1 MLKHQEITVAG
12 MGGQGIM
19 VIGQLIAHATVLEG
33 GNVVW
38 FPSYGPETRGGS
50 AECTVI
56 ISSDEIGSPVT
67 STPDTL
73 IAMTQ
78 PLLDK
83 HARSVKR
90 EGIILVNSSLAE
102 PPDYRDDCRVVA
114 VPANDLATELG
125 SGKAANMIMLGAY
138 IELLKPVKMESVKAS
153 MEEVLAEHNRRFIP
167 VNNAAL
173 DRGAQFAAALMSSAS
188 ST

>member
-1 MLKHQEITVAG
+1 MLKHQEVRIAG

-19 VIGQLIAHATVLEG
+19 VIGQLLAHATMNEG

-56 ISSDEIGSPVT
+56 MSSQEIGSPL
-67 STPDTL
+67 SSAPDTL

-83 HARSVKR
+83 FAGSVR
-90 EGIILVNSSLAE
+90 PGGTIIINSSLAKM
-102 PPDYRDDCRVVA
+102 PDGREDCEIIEVA
-114 VPANDLATELG
+114 ANDIATELG
-125 SGKAANMIMLGAY
+125 NAKAANMVMLGAY
-138 IELLKPVKMESVKAS
+138 VQKLKPVSLDSVKAA
-153 MEEVLAEHNRRFIP
+153 MTAVIPEHNHKFIP

-173 DRGAQFAAALMSSAS
+173 DAGAKMA
-188 ST
+188 

>member
-1 MLKHQEITVAG
+1 MLKHQEVKMAG

-19 VIGQLIAHATVLEG
+19 VIGQLLAHATVLEG

-56 ISSDEIGSPVT
+56 VSAEEIGSPVT
-67 STPDTL
+67 SCPDVL

-83 HARSVKR
+83 FAHSVKP
-90 EGIILVNSSLAE
+90 GGVILLNSSLAQSPE
-102 PPDYRDDCRVVA
+102 CSDCRVVA
-114 VPANDLATELG
+114 IPANDLATELG
-125 SGKAANMIMLGAY
+125 NAKAANMIMLGAY
-138 IELLKPVKMESVKAS
+138 VELLKPVDLQSVKES
-153 MEEVLAEHNRRFIP
+153 MEEVLPEHNRRFIP

-173 DRGAQFAAALMSSAS
+173 DKGAEFVATQAAATSI
-188 ST
+188 T

>member
-1 MLKHQEITVAG
+1 MLKHQEVRIAG

-19 VIGQLIAHATVLEG
+19 VIGQLLAHATVLEG

-56 ISSDEIGSPVT
+56 MSTDEIGSPL
-67 STPDTL
+67 SSAPDTL

-83 HARSVKR
+83 FARTVR
-90 EGIILVNSSLAE
+90 RGGTIIVNTSLAQA
-102 PPDYRDDCRVVA
+102 PDYRADCEIIEVA
-114 VPANDLATELG
+114 ATDVATELG
-125 SGKAANMIMLGAY
+125 NSKAANMVMLGAY
-138 IELLKPVKMESVKAS
+138 VRRLQPVSLDSVKAS
-153 MEEVLAEHNRRFIP
+153 MTAVISEHNHRFIP

-173 DRGAQFAAALMSSAS
+173 DKGAELAG
-188 ST
+188 

>member
-1 MLKHQEITVAG
+1 MLKHQEVRIAG

-19 VIGQLIAHATVLEG
+19 VIGQLLAHATVLEG

-56 ISSDEIGSPVT
+56 MSSEEIGSPL
-67 STPDTL
+67 SSSPDTL

-83 HARSVKR
+83 FAHTVRR
-90 EGIILVNSSLAE
+90 GGIIIVNTSLAQR
-102 PPDYRDDCRVVA
+102 PDYRDDCEIIE
-114 VPANDLATELG
+114 VPATDLATELG
-125 SGKAANMIMLGAY
+125 NAKTANMVMLGAY
-138 IELLKPVKMESVKAS
+138 VQRLKPVKLESLKAS
-153 MEEVLAEHNRRFIP
+153 MTEVIPEHNHRFIP
-167 VNNAAL
+167 TNNAAL
-173 DRGAQFAAALMSSAS
+173 DKGASLVSA
-188 ST
+188 

>member
-1 MLKHQEITVAG
+1 MLKHQEVRIAG

-19 VIGQLIAHATVLEG
+19 VIGQLLAHATVLEG

-56 ISSDEIGSPVT
+56 ISGEEIGSPL
-67 STPDTL
+67 SSAPDTL

-83 HARSVKR
+83 FAGTVRN
-90 EGIILVNSSLAE
+90 GGTIIVNSSLAQR
-102 PPDYRDDCRVVA
+102 PDYRDDCEIIE
-114 VPANDLATELG
+114 VPATDMATELG
-125 SGKAANMIMLGAY
+125 NAKAANMVMLGAY
-138 IELLKPVKMESVKAS
+138 VERLKPVKMESVKAS
-153 MEEVLAEHNRRFIP
+153 MTAVIPEHNARFIP

-173 DRGAQFAAALMSSAS
+173 DKGAEVVSG
-188 ST
+188 

>member
-1 MLKHQEITVAG
+1 MAG

-19 VIGQLIAHATVLEG
+19 VIGQLLAHATMLEG

-38 FPSYGPETRGGS
+38 FPSYGPETRGGA

-56 ISSDEIGSPVT
+56 LSSEEIGSPVT
-67 STPDTL
+67 SSPDTL

-83 HARSVKR
+83 FARSVKP
-90 EGIILVNSSLAE
+90 EGMIFVNSSLAQ
-102 PPDYRDDCRVVA
+102 PPDYRADCRIVA
-114 VPANDLATELG
+114 IPANDIAAEVG
-125 SGKAANMIMLGAY
+125 SAKAANMVMLGAY
-138 IELLKPVKMESVKAS
+138 VELLKPVSIESLKAS
-153 MEEVLAEHNRRFIP
+153 MEEVLPEHNRRFIP

-173 DRGAQFAAALMSSAS
+173 DRGAQFAAKQRGS
-188 ST
+188 

>member
-1 MLKHQEITVAG
+1 MLKHQEVRIAG

-19 VIGQLIAHATVLEG
+19 VIGQLLAHATMKEG

-56 ISSDEIGSPVT
+56 MSSEEIGSPL
-67 STPDTL
+67 SSSPDTL

-83 HARSVKR
+83 FAGSVKR
-90 EGIILVNSSLAE
+90 GGTIIVNSSLARSPE
-102 PPDYRDDCRVVA
+102 GRDDCEIIE

-125 SGKAANMIMLGAY
+125 NAKAANMVMLGAY
-138 IELLKPVKMESVKAS
+138 VQKLKPVTLESVKAA
-153 MEEVLAEHNRRFIP
+153 MTAVIPEHNHRFIP

-173 DRGAQFAAALMSSAS
+173 EKGAEIV
-188 ST
+188 

>member
-1 MLKHQEITVAG
+1 MLKHQEIRIAG

-19 VIGQLIAHATVLEG
+19 VIGQLLAHATLIEG

-38 FPSYGPETRGGS
+38 FPSYGPETRGGA

-56 ISSDEIGSPVT
+56 ISADEIGSPVT

-83 HARSVKR
+83 FASSVKR
-90 EGIILVNSSLAE
+90 EGVILVNTSLAE
-102 PPDYRDDCRVVA
+102 APDYRQDCKIVEI
-114 VPANDLATELG
+114 PANDLAAELG
-125 SGKAANMIMLGAY
+125 SAKAANMIMLGAY
-138 IELLKPVKMESVKAS
+138 VEMLKPVSLDSVKAS
-153 MEEVLAEHNRRFIP
+153 MEEVLPEHNRRFIP
-167 VNNAAL
+167 INNAAL
-173 DRGAQFAAALMSSAS
+173 DKGAEFVAR
-188 ST
+188 

>member
-1 MLKHQEITVAG
+1 MLKHQEVRIVG

-19 VIGQLIAHATVLEG
+19 VIGQLLAHATMNEG

-38 FPSYGPETRGGS
+38 FPSYGPETRGGA

-56 ISSDEIGSPVT
+56 MSSEEIGSPL
-67 STPDTL
+67 SSSPDTL

-83 HARSVKR
+83 FAGSVR
-90 EGIILVNSSLAE
+90 QGGTIIVNSSLAQRPADRE
-102 PPDYRDDCRVVA
+102 DCEIIE
-114 VPANDLATELG
+114 VPANDIATELG
-125 SGKAANMIMLGAY
+125 NAKAANMVMLGAY
-138 IELLKPVKMESVKAS
+138 VQKLKPVSLGSLKDSMTSVIP
-153 MEEVLAEHNRRFIP
+153 EHNHRFIP

-173 DRGAQFAAALMSSAS
+173 DKGAEVVA
-188 ST
+188 

>member
-1 MLKHQEITVAG
+1 MLKHQEVRIAG

-19 VIGQLIAHATVLEG
+19 VIGQLLAHATVLEG

-50 AECTVI
+50 AECMVI
-56 ISSDEIGSPVT
+56 ISDEEIGSPL
-67 STPDTL
+67 SSSPDTL

-83 HARSVKR
+83 FAGSVR
-90 EGIILVNSSLAE
+90 AGGTIIVNTSLAKR
-102 PPDYRDDCRVVA
+102 PDYRDDCEIIE
-114 VPANDLATELG
+114 VPATELATELG
-125 SGKAANMIMLGAY
+125 NAKAANMVILGAY
-138 IELLKPVKMESVKAS
+138 VQRLKPVALDSVKAS
-153 MEEVLAEHNRRFIP
+153 MTMVIAEHNHRFIP

-173 DRGAQFAAALMSSAS
+173 DKGAELISA
-188 ST
+188 

>member
-1 MLKHQEITVAG
+1 MLKHQEVRIAG

-19 VIGQLIAHATVLEG
+19 VIGQLLAHATMNEG

-56 ISSDEIGSPVT
+56 MSSEDIGSPLS

-83 HARSVKR
+83 FAGSVR
-90 EGIILVNSSLAE
+90 PGGTIIVNSSLAHR
-102 PPDYRDDCRVVA
+102 PDYRDDCQIIE
-114 VPANDLATELG
+114 VPANDIATELG
-125 SGKAANMIMLGAY
+125 NAKAANMVMLGTY
-138 IELLKPVKMESVKAS
+138 VQRLKPVSLDSVKAAMTAVIS
-153 MEEVLAEHNRRFIP
+153 EHNHRFIP
-167 VNNAAL
+167 LNNAAL
-173 DRGAQFAAALMSSAS
+173 DKGAEMVG
-188 ST
+188 